1 MMFYNMFLGKIN
13 KFMYMHTHN
22 RTCAED
28 DDVMSAPMSRFFF
41 LGKINKFMYMHTHNR
56 TCAEDDDVMS
66 APMSRFL
73 NGRTCLC
80 LCVCV

>member
-41 LGKINKFMYMHTHNR
+41 LGKIILIV
-56 TCAEDDDVMS
+56 CWEI
-66 APMSRFL
+66 FL
-73 NGRTCLC
+73 RKMMNFHKQ
-80 LCVCV
+80 